1 MKIKN
6 FKVNSKL
13 VSKLLTYGLV
23 GSFALTTLTGCTE
36 ETSVLQGSILDGSF
50 VVEFD
55 DKTKD
60 IVVLVGVC
68 NTDGNHYHYRSI
80 ISGLYFGESEVCNH
94 TYFSKDSSEEKD
106 SSEKTSEY
114 ILQRRVIVGQENI
127 INYFTDEEVSK
138 ARSRR
143 LNGFDKIEIIKR
155 VLGFSDEYE
164 ESKVKKK

>member
-13 VSKLLTYGLV
+13 ASKLLTYGLV

-60 IVVLVGVC
+60 IVALVGVC

-80 ISGLYFGESEVCNH
+80 ISGLYFGECEVCNH
-94 TYFSKDSSEEKD
+94 IYFSKDSSK
-106 SSEKTSEY
+106 KTSEY
-114 ILQRRVIVGQENI
+114 LLQRRVIVGQENI

-138 ARSRR
+138 ARNRR
-143 LNGFDKIEIIKR
+143 LSESDESEIIKR
-155 VLGFSDEYE
+155 VLGLTNQHE
-164 ESKVKKK
+164 ESKVKRK

>member
-36 ETSVLQGSILDGSF
+36 ETVLEGSILDGSF

-60 IVVLVGVC
+60 IVALVGVC

-94 TYFSKDSSEEKD
+94 TYFSKDSSK
-106 SSEKTSEY
+106 KTPEY
-114 ILQRRVIVGQENI
+114 LLQRRVIVGQENI
-127 INYFTDEEVSK
+127 INYFTDDEVTK
-138 ARSRR
+138 AMNRR
-143 LNGFDKIEIIKR
+143 LSDSDESEIIKR
-155 VLGFSDEYE
+155 VLGFTNEHE
-164 ESKVKKK
+164 KSKVKKK